1 MKVLFLSLISFLLVY
16 KSDAQIFKKLGEK
29 LKGDAEWRIRNK
41 ADQQVSK
48 GLDSLIEMPKK
59 IKGKKKSK
67 NPSGKEENN
76 TVDTTTQNQSD
87 NNNSSKN
94 KNKTPTENIKTS
106 VSDENDM
113 TPKDGYIKLALS
125 ANTIFAGGSIL
136 ISGESIKYKNF
147 NQVEITVS
155 GPSVRDV
162 KQLALNKDEKFS
174 TLWNASDKTGDYI
187 VTAKSSD
194 KKAVQSARFTVY
206 ALPMMEHWCD
216 DNIEQTNKAYDKLK
230 EDVEQVK
237 GSIGSKDKAELEKKL
252 QEVKDNVDAAIKL
265 FADLNTAGKEMAKL
279 AKTGKNLSQ
288 TLAGNLSDLN
298 NNLAEHAR
306 QMKNFKRIVPDHK
319 PADNTVC
326 EYLVIASEAC
336 AAFSAF
342 TNIWSRSLATIAKN
356 IVLDKAVPLTVGAM
370 NNNRLPSSLE
380 FAGKESSKI
389 FATSLFDAESLSS
402 KLGRAGFAGDLIQYT
417 SDVLLKTYCGVF
429 TGDFKHDYEVTFR
442 NDKGETWWK
451 YGAKME
457 STFSLRYPKDKSHG
471 HIIKMKGNLEGN
483 ATSFSFFAD
492 LEKEDGFREGSKGK
506 IEIIP
511 LHVYKPAA
519 LPFATSKN
527 DPMGFGAV
535 ARGVATPAYFN
546 IPLDAEY
553 DVDADK
559 IKIFL
564 NPAIVD
570 FTDLVT
576 TQFLFLEVGGDLL
589 PYIKKMNFPIS
600 KAASTIG
607 SVIRPNNQ
615 FTVDKDS
622 KGNLSFTGK
631 GNRHLGSKADK
642 IEHDLNFSLSAK
654 KQ

>member
-1 MKVLFLSLISFLLVY
+1 MKVLFLSLLAILLVY
-16 KSDAQIFKKLGEK
+16 KCDAQILKKLGK
-29 LKGDAEWRIRNK
+29 KIQDDAEWRVRYK

-59 IKGKKKSK
+59 IKKKKKSK
-67 NPSGKEENN
+67 NQQGNN
-76 TVDTTTQNQSD
+76 TEDAAAENQD
-87 NNNSSKN
+87 NNNNSQKN
-94 KNKTPTENIKTS
+94 KDQTPSGNIKVS
-106 VSDENDM
+106 ASDENDM
-113 TPKDGYIKLALS
+113 TPKDGYITLVLS
-125 ANTIFAGGSIL
+125 ATQVFEGGTIL
-136 ISGESIKYKNF
+136 ISGESIKYKKF
-147 NQVEITVS
+147 NQVEVTIS
-155 GPSVRDV
+155 GPSTKDV
-162 KQLALNKDEKFS
+162 QQLSLNKDEIFS
-174 TLWNASDKTGDYI
+174 TRWDASDKTGEYI

-216 DNIEQTNKAYDKLK
+216 DNIEQTNQAYNKLK
-230 EDVEQVK
+230 EVVEKVK
-237 GSIGSKDKAELEKKL
+237 GSIGTKDKAELEKKL
-252 QEVKDNVDAAIKL
+252 QEVKDNVDAANKL
-265 FADLNTAGKEMAKL
+265 FSDLNIAGKEVAKL
-279 AKTGKNLSQ
+279 AKTGKNLSA
-288 TLAGNLSDLN
+288 TLANNLSDLN

-306 QMKNFKRIVPDHK
+306 QMKNFKRIVPEHE

-326 EYLVIASEAC
+326 EYLVMASEAC

-356 IVLDKAVPLTVGAM
+356 IVLDKAVPTTVGVM
-370 NNNRLPSSLE
+370 NNSRVSSDLE
-380 FAGKESSKI
+380 FGGKESSKI

-429 TGDFKHDYEVTFR
+429 KGNFKHDYEIISR
-442 NDKGETWWK
+442 NTKGETWYK
-451 YGAKME
+451 YGTKME
-457 STFSLRYPKDKSHG
+457 STFSLRYPKNKSHG
-471 HIIKMKGNLEGN
+471 KVIQMKGNLEGN
-483 ATSFSFFAD
+483 ATNFSFFAD
-492 LEKEDGFREGSKGK
+492 LEKEDGFQEGSKGK
-506 IEIIP
+506 IEIVP
-511 LHVYKPAA
+511 LHIYKPAA

-535 ARGVATPAYFN
+535 ARGIATPAYFN
-546 IPLDAEY
+546 IPVDAEY

-589 PYIKKMNFPIS
+589 PYIKKMNFPIA

-607 SVIRPNNQ
+607 SVIRPNNE

-631 GNRHLGSKADK
+631 GNRHIGSKTDK
-642 IEHDLNFSLSAK
+642 IEINLNFYIVAK
-654 KQ
+654 KD